1 MNMKEI
7 AMRLALLG
15 IFTSTALLMTV
26 DTLAADGKEIYN
38 KSCALCHNALPP
50 KLGDK
55 AAWEPRLKQGND
67 ALVAAVLKGKGTM
80 PAKGG
85 NAALSEADIKA
96 SVEYMVAAIK

>member
-1 MNMKEI
+1 MKV
-7 AMRLALLG
+7 ALLG
-15 IFTSTALLMTV
+15 IVTSIALLMSV
-26 DTLAADGKEIYN
+26 DTAAAEGKDIYN

-67 ALVAAVLKGKGTM
+67 ALVAAVIKGKGTM

-85 NAALSEADIKA
+85 NAALSESDIKA
-96 SVEYMVAAIK
+96 AVEYMVAMLK